1 MERERWGLE
10 RALSAYLAGVCAVRD
25 VSARFAPDDWVLAS
39 PCPDWRAVDVAGHLR
54 CLADNHHEYLDD
66 APDSRLARLYEQTGA
81 GELIRT
87 IDRQNA
93 AELAALPDAAG
104 PELVAA
110 FADTA
115 TRYAERLPEVW
126 ERVHHRRGGASFT
139 VGSFAAVACTEWH
152 LHAWDLAQAAGHDY
166 RPDDPEALLVAW
178 SVGRSYL
185 PVTVRDPWRAVL
197 VASGRSPRRTPAA
210 SPAGTGAVG

>member
-10 RALSAYLAGVCAVRD
+10 RALSTYLAGVEAVRG
-25 VSARFAPDDWVLAS
+25 VAARLTPPEWEQAS
-39 PCPDWRAVDVAGHLR
+39 PCPDWRAVDVAGHVR

-81 GELIRT
+81 GELGRT

-104 PELVAA
+104 PEHVAA
-110 FADTA
+110 FAESA
-115 TRYAERLPEVW
+115 SRYAERLPEAW
-126 ERVHHRRGGASFT
+126 ELPHHRRGGVEFPVAA
-139 VGSFAAVACTEWH
+139 FAAVACTEWH
-152 LHAWDLAQAAGHDY
+152 LHAWDLAQAAGQDY
-166 RPDDPEALLVAW
+166 RPEDAEALLVAW

-197 VASGRSPRRTPAA
+197 VASGRSPRRASAP
-210 SPAGTGAVG
+210 SPAGSGAVG